1 LPAPADGTVVQE
13 YGYTHHGNSSH
24 KIIFTMK
31 KIIIAFLLFSAATY
45 IAEAQLPSITT
56 GTLLKLQKGN
66 ESWLGTVGDVA
77 SFINAGNGTV
87 TSVQVSGGST
97 GLSFSGGPI
106 TTSGTISMAGTLAGG
121 FGGTGQ
127 SSYTIGD
134 LLYAS
139 STSALTKLAAVGT
152 GNTLISGG
160 VGAAPSWG
168 KVGLTTHVSGTLPIA
183 NGGTNLTA
191 LGGNGTLLGSNGTAA
206 LYFSPTITS
215 NAANIDFSVSGS
227 NLNLNIPNADASNRG
242 TVSTVS
248 QTLAGPKTFSNIGT
262 FSSGL
267 ATSASASNL
276 AFKTTGLTALSW
288 NAYSANQTLDQFN
301 SFVEIG
307 QLTAAITITLPA
319 CNALYNGAEYT
330 VHKTGTDTFGV
341 TIDPNAAET
350 FTDSASTKTIYSQGN
365 QATCTCK
372 WNGTTGTW
380 YYSSN

>member
-1 LPAPADGTVVQE
+1 
-13 YGYTHHGNSSH
+13 
-24 KIIFTMK
+24 MK
-31 KIIIAFLLFSAATY
+31 KIIVALLFFCAATY
-45 IAEAQLPSITT
+45 IAKAQLPTITT

-106 TTSGTISMAGTLAGG
+106 TTTGTISMAGTLAAG

-139 STSALTKLAAVGT
+139 SSSALTKLAAPAT
-152 GNTLISGG
+152 GNALISGG

-168 KVGLTTHVSGTLPIA
+168 KVGLTTHVTGTLPVA

-191 LGGNGTLLGSNGTAA
+191 VGGDGTILGSNGTANV
-206 LYFSPTITS
+206 YFNPVITT
-215 NAANIDFSVSGS
+215 NAADIAFTRSAS
-227 NLNLNIPNADASNRG
+227 NLALNIPNADATNRG
-242 TVSTVS
+242 TVSTAS
-248 QTLAGPKTFSNIGT
+248 QTFAGPKTFSSIGT

-267 ATSASASNL
+267 STSASGTNIAL
-276 AFKTTGLTALSW
+276 KTTGLTALSW
-288 NAYSANQTLDQFN
+288 NAYTANQTLNQNN

-319 CNALYNGAEYT
+319 CAPLYDGAEYI

-350 FTDSASTKTIYSQGN
+350 FTDGASTKTIYSQGN
-365 QATCTCK
+365 QATCICK

-380 YYSSN
+380 YYSAN